1 LQERWSTTAQPTET
15 LGEVEDSIGNGMC
28 ITACV
33 FNMFIPFSVN
43 GKISTTNKFIN
54 IVQVL
59 ADEECTVVAAKAVA
73 WLRPQP
79 VSIGTNFS
87 ATINSNI
94 VFLFPLFFHEAP
106 AHGGGGGGASSSSA
120 RLTESN
126 VAKATAAAAVPK
138 PPTPKAVS
146 PSATAAEG

>member
-1 LQERWSTTAQPTET
+1 
-15 LGEVEDSIGNGMC
+15 
-28 ITACV
+28 
-33 FNMFIPFSVN
+33 MFIPFSVN

-73 WLRPQP
+73 WLRPQS

-106 AHGGGGGGASSSSA
+106 AHGGGGGASSSSA